1 MAALAP
7 GPVTVLCRLVNIVDA
22 SLSTLLYQRLGYRTR
37 G

>member
-7 GPVTVLCRLVNIVDA
+7 GPVIVLCRLVNIVDA